1 MFKSPPGRD
10 SPMFSLIRWL
20 FALLLCLVVIGLFR
34 GWFSFSR
41 ADGDPTNEQVNVNV
55 SVDTAKVKTDAQRAG
70 HLAEKVARRIKE
82 RRDDSNAQT
91 LK

>member
-1 MFKSPPGRD
+1 
-10 SPMFSLIRWL
+10 MFSLLRWL

-34 GWFSFSR
+34 GWFSYSR
-41 ADGDPTNEQVNVNV
+41 AGGDPANEQVNVNV
-55 SVDTAKVKTDAQRAG
+55 SVDTAKVKIDAQKAG
-70 HLAEKVARRIKE
+70 QLAEKVARRIKD